1 VELISTRTIAAPR
14 DRVWAALN
22 DPAILTQC
30 VPGCEGLV
38 PDGADAWRIVL
49 AAKVGS
55 VAARFTGR
63 MALSDVRPPESYTL
77 GFDGQGGAAGFA
89 RGEAKVALAP
99 AAGGAA
105 TELSYAVKAQVGGKL
120 AQIGSRL
127 VDGAAGKLADDFFA
141 RFAAMVAP
149 AAPEAGLAS
158 PAPAPSAARAAP
170 APRSWVRYAAIA
182 AMLVILGYLYSRAAR

>member
-1 VELISTRTIAAPR
+1 MTSTRTIAAPR

-22 DPAILTQC
+22 DPAVLMRC

-38 PDGADAWRIVL
+38 PDGVDAWKIVL

-55 VAARFTGR
+55 VSARFTGR
-63 MALSDVRPPESYTL
+63 MTLSDVRHAEGYTV

-105 TELSYAVKAQVGGKL
+105 TDLSYAVKAQVGGKL
-120 AQIGSRL
+120 AQVGSRL

-141 RFAAMVAP
+141 RFAAAVAPPAAEAQPPSPAQSRAP
-149 AAPEAGLAS
+149 AA
-158 PAPAPSAARAAP
+158 R
-170 APRSWVRYAAIA
+170 RWIRYAAIA
-182 AMLVILGYLYSRAAR
+182 LMLVILAYLYSRGTR

>member
-1 VELISTRTIAAPR
+1 VEMNSTRTIAAPR

-22 DPAILTQC
+22 DPAVLVQC

-38 PDGADAWRIVL
+38 PDGVDAWKIVL

-55 VAARFTGR
+55 VSARFTGR
-63 MALSDVRPPESYTL
+63 MALSDVRPPEGYTL

-105 TELSYAVKAQVGGKL
+105 TDLSYAVKAQVGGKL
-120 AQIGSRL
+120 AQVGSRL

-141 RFAAMVAP
+141 RFAAAVAP
-149 AAPEAGLAS
+149 PVAAELAS
-158 PAPAPSAARAAP
+158 PPPPAARAAP
-170 APRSWVRYAAIA
+170 TPRSWVRYAAIA
-182 AMLVILGYLYSRAAR
+182 LMLIILGYLYSRAAR

>member
-1 VELISTRTIAAPR
+1 MTSTRTIAAPR

-22 DPAILTQC
+22 DPAILMQC

-38 PDGADAWRIVL
+38 PDGVDAWKIVL

-55 VAARFTGR
+55 VSARFTGR
-63 MALSDVRPPESYTL
+63 MALSDVRPPEGYTL

-99 AAGGAA
+99 VAGGAA
-105 TELSYAVKAQVGGKL
+105 TDLSYAVKAQVGGKL
-120 AQIGSRL
+120 AQVGSRL

-141 RFAAMVAP
+141 RFAAAVAP
-149 AAPEAGLAS
+149 PVAAELAS
-158 PAPAPSAARAAP
+158 PPPPAARAGP

-182 AMLVILGYLYSRAAR
+182 LMLIILGYLYSRAAR